1 MKKLITNDNL
11 FYNRVANLL
20 RNAKQLVVHNVN
32 SVMVNTYYLVG
43 KMIVEKEQQGKMR
56 AEYGKELIQK
66 LSKRLQREFGKGF
79 SVDNLE
85 NMRRFYIV
93 YSKSET
99 VSRKFIEN
107 KNSPL
112 NWSHYQI
119 LIRMEK
125 SERQFYEIE
134 SIQNNWSV
142 RELKRQFNSALFQR
156 LSLSK
161 NKKEVRRLSK
171 KGQIIEKPTDLIKDT
186 YILEFL
192 SLPELPAYTES
203 KLESALISKLEL
215 FLLELGKGF
224 TFVSRQKRISFEEK
238 HFFIDLVFYNRI
250 LRSFVLI
257 DLKMGELKHQD
268 LGQMQM
274 YVNFYDANVKSPDEN
289 KTIGIIV
296 CRDKNDTLIKITL
309 PKDNHQIFASRYK
322 TILPNKNDLKR
333 ILNS

>member
-20 RNAKQLVVHNVN
+20 RNAKQRVVHNVN

>member
-1 MKKLITNDNL
+1 MKKLTTNDNL

-66 LSKRLQREFGKGF
+66 LSKRLKREFGKGF

-119 LIRMEK
+119 LIRMENQ
-125 SERQFYEIE
+125 ERQFYEIE

-161 NKKEVRRLSK
+161 NKKEVKRLS
-171 KGQIIEKPTDLIKDT
+171 
-186 YILEFL
+186 
-192 SLPELPAYTES
+192 
-203 KLESALISKLEL
+203 
-215 FLLELGKGF
+215 
-224 TFVSRQKRISFEEK
+224 
-238 HFFIDLVFYNRI
+238 
-250 LRSFVLI
+250 
-257 DLKMGELKHQD
+257 
-268 LGQMQM
+268 
-274 YVNFYDANVKSPDEN
+274 
-289 KTIGIIV
+289 
-296 CRDKNDTLIKITL
+296 
-309 PKDNHQIFASRYK
+309 
-322 TILPNKNDLKR
+322 
-333 ILNS
+333 

>member
-107 KNSPL
+107 KKSPL

>member
-119 LIRMEK
+119 LIRMENQ
-125 SERQFYEIE
+125 ERQFYEIE

-161 NKKEVRRLSK
+161 NKKEVKRLSK

-203 KLESALISKLEL
+203 KLESALINKLEL

>member
-161 NKKEVRRLSK
+161 RV
-171 KGQIIEKPTDLIKDT
+171 
-186 YILEFL
+186 ILV
-192 SLPELPAYTES
+192 SL
-203 KLESALISKLEL
+203 
-215 FLLELGKGF
+215 
-224 TFVSRQKRISFEEK
+224 
-238 HFFIDLVFYNRI
+238 RI
-250 LRSFVLI
+250 LRCRYL
-257 DLKMGELKHQD
+257 L
-268 LGQMQM
+268 LGLLAFQ
-274 YVNFYDANVKSPDEN
+274 
-289 KTIGIIV
+289 
-296 CRDKNDTLIKITL
+296 
-309 PKDNHQIFASRYK
+309 
-322 TILPNKNDLKR
+322 
-333 ILNS
+333 

>member
-274 YVNFYDANVKSPDEN
+274 YVNFYDANVKSPDKN

>member
-1 MKKLITNDNL
+1 MKKLTTNDNL

-66 LSKRLQREFGKGF
+66 LSKRLKREFGKGF

-161 NKKEVRRLSK
+161 NKKEVKRLSK

-203 KLESALISKLEL
+203 KLESALINKLEL

>member
-1 MKKLITNDNL
+1 MKKLTTNDNL
-11 FYNRVANLL
+11 FYKRVANLL
-20 RNAKQLVVHNVN
+20 YDARKSVIRNVN
-32 SVMVNTYYLVG
+32 SVMVNTYYLLG
-43 KMIVEKEQQGKMR
+43 KMIVEKEQKGKMR
-56 AEYGKELIQK
+56 ADYGKELIQK
-66 LSKRLQREFGKGF
+66 LSKRLQKEFGKGF
-79 SVDNLE
+79 SADNLE
-85 NMRRFYIV
+85 NMRKFFIV

-99 VSRKFIEN
+99 VSRKFIEH

-125 SERQFYEIE
+125 AERQFYEIE

-142 RELKRQFNSALFQR
+142 RELKRQFDSALFQR
-156 LSLSK
+156 LSISK
-161 NKKEVRRLSK
+161 NKNEVRRLSK
-171 KGQIIEKPTDLIKDT
+171 KGQIIEKPKDIIKDT
-186 YILEFL
+186 YILEFAG
-192 SLPELPAYTES
+192 LPKLPAYSES
-203 KLESALISKLEL
+203 KFESALIYKLES

-309 PKDNHQIFASRYK
+309 PKDNDQIFASIYK

>member
-1 MKKLITNDNL
+1 MKKLTTNDNL
-11 FYNRVANLL
+11 FYKRVANLL
-20 RNAKQLVVHNVN
+20 HDARKSVIRNVN
-32 SVMVNTYYLVG
+32 SVMVNTYYLLG

-56 AEYGKELIQK
+56 AEYGKELIHK
-66 LSKRLQREFGKGF
+66 LSKRLQKEFGKGF
-79 SVDNLE
+79 SADNLE
-85 NMRRFYIV
+85 NMRRFFIV

-125 SERQFYEIE
+125 PERQFYEIE

-142 RELKRQFNSALFQR
+142 RELKRQFDSALFQR
-156 LSLSK
+156 LSISK
-161 NKKEVRRLSK
+161 NKNEVRRLSK
-171 KGQIIEKPTDLIKDT
+171 KGQIIEKPKDIIKDT
-186 YILEFL
+186 YILEFAG
-192 SLPELPAYTES
+192 LPKLPAYSES
-203 KLESALISKLEL
+203 KFESALIHKLES

-309 PKDNHQIFASRYK
+309 PKDNDQIFASIYK

>member
-1 MKKLITNDNL
+1 MKKLTTNDNL

-66 LSKRLQREFGKGF
+66 LSKRLKREFGKGF

-85 NMRRFYIV
+85 NMRKFYIV

-161 NKKEVRRLSK
+161 NKKEVKRLSK

-203 KLESALISKLEL
+203 KLESALINKLEL

-274 YVNFYDANVKSPDEN
+274 YVNFYDANIKSPDEN

>member
-1 MKKLITNDNL
+1 MKKLTTNDNL

-66 LSKRLQREFGKGF
+66 LSKRLKREFGKGF

-161 NKKEVRRLSK
+161 NKKEVKRLSK

-203 KLESALISKLEL
+203 KLESALINKLEL

-224 TFVSRQKRISFEEK
+224 TFVSRQKIISFEEK

>member
-134 SIQNNWSV
+134 SIQ
-142 RELKRQFNSALFQR
+142 
-156 LSLSK
+156 
-161 NKKEVRRLSK
+161 
-171 KGQIIEKPTDLIKDT
+171 
-186 YILEFL
+186 
-192 SLPELPAYTES
+192 
-203 KLESALISKLEL
+203 L

>member
-1 MKKLITNDNL
+1 MKKLTTNDNL
-11 FYNRVANLL
+11 FYKRVANLL
-20 RNAKQLVVHNVN
+20 YDARKSVIRNVN
-32 SVMVNTYYLVG
+32 SVMVNTYYLLG
-43 KMIVEKEQQGKMR
+43 KMIVEKEQKGKMR
-56 AEYGKELIQK
+56 ADYGKELIQK
-66 LSKRLQREFGKGF
+66 LSKRLQKEFGKGF
-79 SVDNLE
+79 SADNLE
-85 NMRRFYIV
+85 NLRKFFIV

-99 VSRKFIEN
+99 VSRKFIEH

-125 SERQFYEIE
+125 AERQFYEIE

-142 RELKRQFNSALFQR
+142 RELKRQFDSALFQR
-156 LSLSK
+156 LSISK
-161 NKKEVRRLSK
+161 NKNEVRRLSK
-171 KGQIIEKPTDLIKDT
+171 KGQKIKKPKDIIKDT
-186 YILEFL
+186 YILEFAG
-192 SLPELPAYTES
+192 LPKLPAYSES
-203 KLESALISKLEL
+203 KFESALIHKLES

-309 PKDNHQIFASRYK
+309 PKDNDQIFASIYK

>member
-250 LRSFVLI
+250 LRSFV
-257 DLKMGELKHQD
+257 
-268 LGQMQM
+268 
-274 YVNFYDANVKSPDEN
+274 
-289 KTIGIIV
+289 
-296 CRDKNDTLIKITL
+296 
-309 PKDNHQIFASRYK
+309 
-322 TILPNKNDLKR
+322 
-333 ILNS
+333 

>member
-1 MKKLITNDNL
+1 MKKLTTNDNL

-66 LSKRLQREFGKGF
+66 LSKRLKREFGKGF

-203 KLESALISKLEL
+203 KLESALINKLEL

>member
-1 MKKLITNDNL
+1 MKKLTTNDNL

-66 LSKRLQREFGKGF
+66 LSKRLKREFGKGF

-119 LIRMEK
+119 LIRMENQ
-125 SERQFYEIE
+125 ERQFYEIE

-161 NKKEVRRLSK
+161 NKKEVKRLSK

-203 KLESALISKLEL
+203 KLESALINKLEL

>member
-1 MKKLITNDNL
+1 
-11 FYNRVANLL
+11 
-20 RNAKQLVVHNVN
+20 
-32 SVMVNTYYLVG
+32 
-43 KMIVEKEQQGKMR
+43 MIVEKEQQGKMR

>member
-1 MKKLITNDNL
+1 M
-11 FYNRVANLL
+11 
-20 RNAKQLVVHNVN
+20 
-32 SVMVNTYYLVG
+32 
-43 KMIVEKEQQGKMR
+43 
-56 AEYGKELIQK
+56 
-66 LSKRLQREFGKGF
+66 
-79 SVDNLE
+79 
-85 NMRRFYIV
+85 
-93 YSKSET
+93 
-99 VSRKFIEN
+99 SRKFIEN

>member
-1 MKKLITNDNL
+1 MKKLTTNDNL

-66 LSKRLQREFGKGF
+66 LSKRLKREFGKGF

-161 NKKEVRRLSK
+161 NKKEVKRLSK

-203 KLESALISKLEL
+203 KLESALINKLEL

-224 TFVSRQKRISFEEK
+224 TFVSRQKGISFEEK

>member
-1 MKKLITNDNL
+1 MKKLTTNDNL

-66 LSKRLQREFGKGF
+66 LSKRLKREFGKGF

-224 TFVSRQKRISFEEK
+224 TFVSRQKGISFEEK

>member
-119 LIRMEK
+119 LIRMENQ
-125 SERQFYEIE
+125 ERQFYEIE
-134 SIQNNWSV
+134 SIPNNWSV

-161 NKKEVRRLSK
+161 NKKEVKRLSK

>member
-171 KGQIIEKPTDLIKDT
+171 KGQK
-186 YILEFL
+186 
-192 SLPELPAYTES
+192 
-203 KLESALISKLEL
+203 
-215 FLLELGKGF
+215 
-224 TFVSRQKRISFEEK
+224 
-238 HFFIDLVFYNRI
+238 
-250 LRSFVLI
+250 
-257 DLKMGELKHQD
+257 
-268 LGQMQM
+268 
-274 YVNFYDANVKSPDEN
+274 
-289 KTIGIIV
+289 
-296 CRDKNDTLIKITL
+296 
-309 PKDNHQIFASRYK
+309 
-322 TILPNKNDLKR
+322 
-333 ILNS
+333 

>member
-1 MKKLITNDNL
+1 M
-11 FYNRVANLL
+11 
-20 RNAKQLVVHNVN
+20 
-32 SVMVNTYYLVG
+32 
-43 KMIVEKEQQGKMR
+43 EC
-56 AEYGKELIQK
+56 
-66 LSKRLQREFGKGF
+66 
-79 SVDNLE
+79 
-85 NMRRFYIV
+85 
-93 YSKSET
+93 
-99 VSRKFIEN
+99 SRIKT
-107 KNSPL
+107 
-112 NWSHYQI
+112 
-119 LIRMEK
+119 
-125 SERQFYEIE
+125 
-134 SIQNNWSV
+134 SIQ
-142 RELKRQFNSALFQR
+142 QCFI
-156 LSLSK
+156 SK

>member
-1 MKKLITNDNL
+1 MKKLTTNDNL

-66 LSKRLQREFGKGF
+66 LSKRLKREFGKGF

-161 NKKEVRRLSK
+161 NEKEVKRLSK

>member
-203 KLESALISKLEL
+203 KLESALINKLEL

>member
-1 MKKLITNDNL
+1 MKKLTTNDNL
-11 FYNRVANLL
+11 FYKRVANLL
-20 RNAKQLVVHNVN
+20 YDARKSVIRNVN
-32 SVMVNTYYLVG
+32 SVMVNTYYLLG
-43 KMIVEKEQQGKMR
+43 KMIVEKEQKGKMR
-56 AEYGKELIQK
+56 ADYGKELIQK
-66 LSKRLQREFGKGF
+66 LSKRLQKEFGKGF
-79 SVDNLE
+79 SADNLE
-85 NMRRFYIV
+85 NLRKFFIV

-99 VSRKFIEN
+99 VSRKFIEH

-125 SERQFYEIE
+125 AERQFYEIE

-142 RELKRQFNSALFQR
+142 RELKRQFDSALFQR
-156 LSLSK
+156 LSISK
-161 NKKEVRRLSK
+161 NKNEVRRLSK
-171 KGQIIEKPTDLIKDT
+171 KGQIIEKPKDIIKDT
-186 YILEFL
+186 YILEFAG
-192 SLPELPAYTES
+192 LPKLPAYSES
-203 KLESALISKLEL
+203 KFESALIHKLES

-309 PKDNHQIFASRYK
+309 PKDNDQIFASIYK